1 MNSPTVLT
9 ELKRLN
15 VYKVAVD
22 YVVVVA
28 SLLIQTASIFLSAFN
43 AWQWAMQ
50 IVILIL
56 GVGFPI
62 ALVFMGLP
70 VTSATSGQPFFSELE
85 RRNTNRMVALCQV
98 GA

>member
-1 MNSPTVLT
+1 MNSPTVLA

-15 VYKVAVD
+15 VYKVAVE
-22 YVVVVA
+22 YVVVV

-43 AWQWAMQ
+43 ARQWAMQ

-70 VTSATSGQPFFSELE
+70 VTSATSGQLFFSELE

>member
-1 MNSPTVLT
+1 MNSPTVLA

-15 VYKVAVD
+15 VYKVAVE
-22 YVVVVA
+22 YVVVA

-43 AWQWAMQ
+43 ARQWAMQ

-62 ALVFMGLP
+62 ALVFMRLP
-70 VTSATSGQPFFSELE
+70 VTCATSGQPFFFSELE